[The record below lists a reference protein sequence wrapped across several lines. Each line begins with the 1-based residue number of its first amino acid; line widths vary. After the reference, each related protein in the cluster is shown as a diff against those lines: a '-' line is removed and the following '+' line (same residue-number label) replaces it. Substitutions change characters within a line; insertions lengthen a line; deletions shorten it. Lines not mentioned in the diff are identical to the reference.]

1 MAVVN
6 QVNDHI
12 KEVQSVAEGI
22 ASARDTV
29 IAQSWQRCVS
39 DYQLDPLILQEAYI
53 VPHAELKLHQERL
66 DKLLRTARYGLDE
79 LYRQIAQHG
88 YVLLLTD
95 AEGVTVDYQGDASLT
110 WELQK
115 SGLYLG
121 AEWSEQRAGTCG
133 VGSCIYTG
141 EAITVHQT
149 DHFDATHAPLS
160 CTAAPIYDVDG
171 SLAAVLDISAL
182 KSPEL
187 KASQALALSLVQS
200 CTRRIEMAALM
211 NTFRREWI
219 VRLSQSPAFLD
230 VDPECAVAVNSGG
243 EIIGMTHSAQRLL
256 ARVKGSH
263 WQHTSALLGSK
274 ISEYFDIEINE
285 LPTLSRALP
294 SEERLISTCT
304 GELWFAHALAP
315 QQPPIG
321 HHKRRIV
328 SESLAKLYCGDAA
341 MGVLA
346 QKASQLAMSPLPLLL
361 QGETGCGK
369 EYLARAVHET
379 SPQRKGHFVAI
390 NCAAIPESLIESELF
405 GYAEGAFTGARGKG
419 KKGLIERASGGT
431 LFLDEIGDMPLAL
444 QARLLRVL
452 AENEV
457 LPVGATKAIPVTLR
471 VLAATH
477 QDLTQLVK
485 SGRFREDLFYRISGA
500 RLSIPPLRAR
510 DDIVWLSTKLIEK
523 SAPKPVMISN
533 SAQSMLLRHLWPG
546 NIRELDNAVRFALAF
561 CSGSEIF
568 PEHLPEDVRQGG
580 SKASAMAGKTNST
593 GIGCHEDDILTVLQ
607 ACEWNISES
616 ARVLGVDRST
626 VHRRIKKAGL
636 SRHYTNQTYES
647 VPK

>member
-1 MAVVN
+1 MEVVR
-6 QVNDHI
+6 QVRDHI
-12 KEVQSVAEGI
+12 KEVQGVAEGVN
-22 ASARDTV
+22 SARDAV
-29 IAQSWQRCVS
+29 IEQSWRRCVS
-39 DYQLDPLILQEAYI
+39 DHKLDPLVMQEAYI
-53 VPHAELKLHQERL
+53 VPHAELKYHQERI
-66 DKLLRTARYGLDE
+66 DKLLRTARHGLDD
-79 LYRQIAQHG
+79 LYRQIALHG

-95 AEGVTVDYQGDASLT
+95 ADGVTVDFQGDASLR

-133 VGSCIYTG
+133 VGSCIFTG

-182 KSPEL
+182 KSPEP

-219 VRLSQSPAFLD
+219 VRFSQSPAFLD
-230 VDPECAVAVNSGG
+230 VDPECAIAVNGNG
-243 EIIGMTHSAQRLL
+243 EVIGMTHSAQRLL
-256 ARVKGSH
+256 ARVKGTP
-263 WQHTSALLGSK
+263 WQNTSVLLNSGLSD
-274 ISEYFDIEINE
+274 YFNININE
-285 LPTLSRALP
+285 LPTLTRALP
-294 SEERLISTCT
+294 TEERLISTCT

-328 SESLAKLYCGDAA
+328 SGPLATLYQGDSEMEA
-341 MGVLA
+341 LA
-346 QKASQLAMSPLPLLL
+346 QKASQLALSPLPILL
-361 QGETGCGK
+361 QGETGSGK
-369 EYLARAVHET
+369 EYLASAIHQS

-405 GYAEGAFTGARGKG
+405 GYVDGAFTGARGKG
-419 KKGLIERASGGT
+419 KKGLIEQASGGT
-431 LFLDEIGDMPLAL
+431 LFLDEIGDMPLGL

-457 LPVGATKAIPVTLR
+457 LPVGATTAVPVRLR

-485 SGRFREDLFYRISGA
+485 SGRFREDLFYRIRGA
-500 RLSIPPLRAR
+500 RLCIPPLRAR
-510 DDIVWLSTKLIEK
+510 KDIIWLTSMLIEK
-523 SAPKPVMISN
+523 SATQPMVLSE
-533 SAQSMLLRHLWPG
+533 SVRYLLTRYSWPG

-561 CSGSEIF
+561 CPGSEIL
-568 PEHLPEDVRQGG
+568 PEHLP
-580 SKASAMAGKTNST
+580 
-593 GIGCHEDDILTVLQ
+593 DDIRFTHQETQETVGVCEESARDDNEILLVLQ
-607 ACEWNISES
+607 ACKWNISEA

-626 VHRRIKKAGL
+626 VHRRMKKAGVT
-636 SRHYTNQTYES
+636 RHYGTQSGFRADE
-647 VPK
+647 